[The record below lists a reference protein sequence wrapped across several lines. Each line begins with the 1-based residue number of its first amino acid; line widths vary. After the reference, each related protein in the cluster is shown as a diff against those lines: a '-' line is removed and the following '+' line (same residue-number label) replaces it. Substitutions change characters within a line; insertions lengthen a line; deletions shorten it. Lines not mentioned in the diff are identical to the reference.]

1 MKRAQA
7 CKIGAAAFQSHK
19 ITNNFLHAGGIKYL
33 RYGIVRDQG
42 FGEWFRICKITKKK
56 EVVEESDLG
65 NCGIMFD
72 A

>member
-1 MKRAQA
+1 
-7 CKIGAAAFQSHK
+7 
-19 ITNNFLHAGGIKYL
+19 
-33 RYGIVRDQG
+33 VRDQG